1 MTTTLATPDT
11 SLATF
16 PTALSIDTKP
26 YVIGDR
32 STGLVVVDILNGF
45 YRIIIDIDTQ
55 RNVLLNWINEY
66 KLEALVV
73 GFCYAK
79 C

>member
-11 SLATF
+11 ALATVQA
-16 PTALSIDTKP
+16 ALSIDTQP

-55 RNVLLNWINEY
+55 RNVLLEWIDDNKPEV
-66 KLEALVV
+66 LVV
-73 GFCYAK
+73 G
-79 C
+79 